1 MSTATSVDG
10 IYGKLP
16 FTTTDL
22 DGEVAIR
29 MGPTTGGGANQLGSR
44 EPETVPTVFKNTV
57 EKYPDGI
64 ALSTEK
70 PRANKEDPVEW
81 DDLTWSEYY
90 AEVRKFAKSLIK
102 IDFAEHKAINI
113 IGFNSKEW
121 LIANNGAIFAGGVA
135 VGIYTTNLSD
145 ACQYITEH
153 SEAEVVV
160 AENWTQAVK
169 FTKIAK
175 DLPKLKCIVVWNESD
190 KEKFSEP
197 DRACDIPVHSWEAF
211 MALGKDVSDDQV
223 DARVQDLRPGHCC
236 TLIYTSGTTGPPKA
250 VMISHDNLTWT
261 VANFLDALPFDLGP
275 EDRSISFLPLSHVA
289 AQMLDIHC
297 PMACGNRVYF
307 GRPDALKGTIVDTLK
322 TVHPTYFFSV
332 PRLWEKM
339 YDKMQELGKQ
349 TTGIKKVLAT
359 WAKQCGTEKN
369 KNFQY
374 GGSKQKPSGF
384 GCAHALILSKIK
396 QGLGFDQLKVAIT
409 SAAPISPTVLEYFA
423 SLDIQVH
430 ELFGQS
436 ESTGPH
442 TSNFDYAWKIGS
454 IGRDVQNCQSK
465 VEPESK
471 EFCMYGRH
479 VMMGY
484 LKMPEKT
491 QETIDPEGWLHSGDI
506 ATADEDGFWKITGRI
521 KELIIT
527 AGGENIPPVLIEDEF
542 KKAMPALNNCMVV
555 GDKRPFLSI
564 LLCPKT
570 VLDMDTGLPTNK
582 LEKVVLEIGETI
594 GSTATTLEELIAC
607 EKWTKYFDDGMKEA
621 NKNATSRA
629 QNVGKWVMLPEDFSE
644 KHGDLTPTMKLK
656 RSEVYKKYEDMIC
669 EKIYGG
675 VKV

>member
-1 MSTATSVDG
+1 MS
-10 IYGKLP
+10 LP

-70 PRANKEDPVEW
+70 PRASKEDPVEW

-190 KEKFSEP
+190 KEKFSEA

-211 MALGKDVSDDQV
+211 MALGKDVSDIRV
-223 DARVQDLRPGHCC
+223 DARVQNLRPGHCC

-307 GRPDALKGTIVDTLK
+307 GRPDALKGTIVDTLR

-339 YDKMQELGKQ
+339 YDKMQEMGKQ
-349 TTGIKKVLAT
+349 TSGIKKVLAT
-359 WAKQCGTEKN
+359 WAKQCGAEKN

-374 GGSKQKPSGF
+374 GGSKAKPSGF

-465 VEPESK
+465 VEPETK

-629 QNVGKWVMLPEDFSE
+629 QNVGKWVLLPEDFSE